1 MDKVIS
7 NVDLDLMDIDDEVD
21 CAIMDDEDFIKALQ
35 SIEKGELLEDEDE
48 ATDLDID
55 YTDSLVEPDMVSTD
69 ADDLLAAERDI
80 AFDPFEDDDIMD
92 SIEGSDEEIE
102 VEDEEEDEVEEDD
115 VLDEI

>member
-7 NVDLDLMDIDDEVD
+7 DVDLDLMDIDDEVD
-21 CAIMDDEDFIKALQ
+21 CAILDDEDFVKALE
-35 SIEKGELLEDEDE
+35 SIEKGELVLEDEDE
-48 ATDLDID
+48 PTDLDID
-55 YTDSLVEPDMVSTD
+55 YTDALVEPDMVSTD

-102 VEDEEEDEVEEDD
+102 VEDEDEVEDEV
-115 VLDEI
+115 LDED